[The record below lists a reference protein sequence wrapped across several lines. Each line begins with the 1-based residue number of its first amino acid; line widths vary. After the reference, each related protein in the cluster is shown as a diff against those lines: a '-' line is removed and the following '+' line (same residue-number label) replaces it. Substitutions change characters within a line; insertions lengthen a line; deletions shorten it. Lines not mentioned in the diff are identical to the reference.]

1 MNQQRILVVFHSSSG
16 NTKKVAE
23 AIAAGL
29 TADLEQIRER
39 NPHPVDIKGKGFKN
53 FLNMGRAV
61 MGGRSQRTVEIEEA
75 AHDPAAYDLVIVG
88 TPVYAN
94 TLPAPSR
101 AYLETY
107 SEHLPEIAFFCT
119 GEDPNNSH
127 IFELMAEACGK
138 EPVARLPFHA
148 PQVREDTFA
157 PRVDEFLTLLPLK
170 DKEA

>member
-1 MNQQRILVVFHSSSG
+1 MNEQRILVVFHSSSG
-16 NTKKVAE
+16 NTKQVAE

-61 MGGRSQRTVEIEEA
+61 MGGRSQRAAEIEEA

-107 SEHLPEIAFFCT
+107 SEHLPEVAFFCT

-138 EPVARLPFHA
+138 QPVARLPFHA
-148 PQVREDTFA
+148 PLVREGAFA
-157 PRVDEFLTLLPLK
+157 PRVEEFLDLLPVS